1 MTVKKPPMQIMIFI
15 KYNVDLK
22 MDIHGSTLEE
32 MIRSFEDID
41 FNSILDNAK

>member
-1 MTVKKPPMQIMIFI
+1 
-15 KYNVDLK
+15 

-41 FNSILDNAK
+41 FNGILDNAKWQITI